1 MSLFRTISRIS
12 MVVSAALGAWRLW
25 KTWRERNEVT
35 SPAIASSTASASEA

>member
-25 KTWRERNEVT
+25 KTWRERSGAE
-35 SPAIASSTASASEA
+35 SASQRSSDVSAAEA